1 VTAPDDSPPRQPVI
15 LAIDHDPDDL
25 ARIAEE
31 LTRRFGS
38 DYRVLCAGTGNEAEV
53 ALGELRAERA
63 EVAVVLADQWLP
75 DTTGTDLLTH
85 TRDVH
90 PEAKRGLLIRW
101 GDWAHRATADA
112 VLRAM
117 ALGRIDCYVLKPWCS
132 PDELFHR
139 TVAELVHEWSRSRP
153 SGGGP
158 ITVVGQ
164 RHSPR
169 TSEVRSLLT
178 RNGVPHR
185 FRLADSGEGRAILA
199 GLPQGIGLPLVVGLD
214 GQVLGDPTNEQ
225 VAEACGLPTHLTAR
239 EFDVVIVGAGPAGL
253 AAAVYA
259 GSEGLR
265 TLVVERESIGGQA
278 GSSSL
283 IRNYLGFARG
293 ISGAELTMR
302 AYQQAWLFG
311 VQFLMMHEV
320 TSLRAAEGGL
330 HVTLSGGDEITA
342 RTVVVAT
349 GVTYRRLGIPEL
361 EALSGAG
368 VFYGASIAEAP
379 ALAGERVF
387 VVGGGNS
394 AGQAARYLSRYARQV
409 TILVRSDSL
418 AQSMSRY
425 LIDEIDAAPNIDVSY
440 STEVVGGGGDG
451 RLERLVLADRGTGA
465 RRTVEAAAL
474 FVLVGARPH
483 TGWLPTAVARDA
495 WGFVLTGA
503 DLVSGEADPGW
514 PLERPPSAFETSL
527 PGCFAAGDVR
537 HGAVKRVAS
546 AVGDGA
552 VVVTQVHE
560 HLTREAAT
568 GA

>member
-1 VTAPDDSPPRQPVI
+1 MPPPDDTASRRPVI
-15 LAIDHDPDDL
+15 LAIDDEQDEL
-25 ARIAEE
+25 ARITGE
-31 LTRRFGS
+31 LARRFGS
-38 DYRVLCAGTGNEAEV
+38 DFRILCAGTGDQAV
-53 ALGELRAERA
+53 TVLDDLRTEHAD
-63 EVAVVLADQWLP
+63 VAVVLADQWLP
-75 DTTGTDLLTH
+75 DTTGTELLTH
-85 TRDVH
+85 VREVH
-90 PEAKRGLLIRW
+90 PDAKRGLLIRW
-101 GDWAHRATADA
+101 GDWAHRETADA

-139 TVAELVHEWSRSRP
+139 TVAELVHEWSRGRP

-158 ITVVGQ
+158 ITVVGE
-164 RHSPR
+164 RRSPR

-185 FRLADSGEGRAILA
+185 FRLADTDEGRAVLT
-199 GLPQGIGLPLVVGLD
+199 GLPAGIRLPVIVGLD
-214 GQVLGDPTNEQ
+214 GRALGDPTNEQ
-225 VAEACGLPTHLTAR
+225 VAEACGLPTRLVDR
-239 EFDVVIVGAGPAGL
+239 KVDVLIVGAGPAGL

-265 TLVVERESIGGQA
+265 TLVVERETIGGQA

-293 ISGAELTMR
+293 VSGADLTMR

-311 VQFLMMHEV
+311 VQFLMMREV
-320 TSLRAAEGGL
+320 TSLRAAADGIC
-330 HVTLSGGDEITA
+330 VTLSGGDEVTA
-342 RTVVVAT
+342 HAVVVAT

-379 ALAGERVF
+379 ALAGERVY

-409 TILVRSDSL
+409 TILVRGESL

-425 LIDEIDAAPNIDVSY
+425 LIDEIDAAPNMDVAY
-440 STEVVGGGGDG
+440 ATQVVGGGGDG
-451 RLERLVLADRGTGA
+451 RLERLVLADRGTGGE
-465 RRTVEAAAL
+465 RTVEAAAL
-474 FVLVGARPH
+474 FVLVGAEPH
-483 TGWLPTAVARDA
+483 TTWLPGAVARDP
-495 WGFVLTGA
+495 WGFVLTGP
-503 DLVSGEADPGW
+503 DLATDAADPGW
-514 PLERPPSAFETSL
+514 PLERPPAAFETSL

-568 GA
+568 GS